1 MCRACVSSLIT
12 DQLTFGLW
20 RAAPSRRR
28 FLAYA
33 ISTGA
38 AAATMTAGREAHAA
52 DGADAIFRNGTIY
65 PMTAGGQPVE
75 ALAIGGGKILAAG
88 SASDVSSLARGASRI
103 VDLQGCAVFPGFIDP
118 HHHTV
123 LSALFADLLLNIG
136 YAKYSNRADAL
147 DALKAA
153 AAKAPPGQ
161 WIRAGAYDNLLQGGD
176 LSMEEPDAISTRH
189 PIFILYVNGHVGAAN
204 AMAFKLAKI
213 PQDVGEL
220 SGGGHFGRAP
230 DGNLNG
236 LMYEEPALLRFIAV
250 AAPAVTTERI
260 ATALASYTKQAAA
273 AGNTTLHEPGTI
285 KPDWIEPLAKLSN
298 TLDVRMSASLSTDS
312 VEASKAFTSLGPG
325 AKARKIP
332 DSRFSLYGMKFWA
345 DGSNQAETVA
355 QTKPYLHK
363 TKRGK
368 SNYSASQMAKLCDAA
383 KQAGWPILIHC
394 QGDAAI
400 DDALDAIEQA
410 YGPNPATGLN
420 LVEHATMARQDQ
432 LDRMKRLGAEPSF
445 LPDLLH
451 LYGAAYRDQI
461 LGAERTEF
469 MEPMAACVK
478 AGIAFSLHTDAP
490 VSPAGPLRLVQI
502 AVTRRCVIDNSVIG
516 ADQAV
521 TIDEALKAI
530 TIHAARQ
537 IGLED
542 SIGALEPGKEADL
555 TILESD
561 PYKVSADAI
570 ANIKVSETWV
580 AGERKFG
587 GGG

>member
-1 MCRACVSSLIT
+1 MCRGCVTSLIT
-12 DQLTFGLW
+12 NHLTSGLW

-33 ISTGA
+33 VWAGA
-38 AAATMTAGREAHAA
+38 AAAAITAGREAYAA
-52 DGADAIFRNGTIY
+52 DGAEAIFRNGTIY
-65 PMTAGGQPVE
+65 PMTAGGRPVE
-75 ALAIGGGKILAAG
+75 ALAIGGGKVLAAG
-88 SASDVSSLARGASRI
+88 SASDVSSLARGATRI
-103 VDLQGCAVFPGFIDP
+103 VDLQGRTLFPGFIDP

-123 LSALFADLLLNIG
+123 LCALFADLLLNVG
-136 YAKYSNRADAL
+136 YRKYSNRADAL
-147 DALKAA
+147 AALKAA
-153 AAKAPPGQ
+153 VAKAPRGQ
-161 WIRAGAYDNLLQGGD
+161 WIRAGYYDNLLQGGD
-176 LSMEEPDAISTRH
+176 LSMVELEAISTQH
-189 PIFILYVNGHVGAAN
+189 PIFVFYVNGHVGAAN

-220 SGGGHFGRAP
+220 PGGGHFGRAP
-230 DGNLNG
+230 DGKLNG
-236 LMYEEPALLRFIAV
+236 LIYEEPALLRFVAV
-250 AAPAVTTERI
+250 AAPAVTPELM

-285 KPDWIEPLAKLSN
+285 KPDWVEPLAKLSN

-312 VEASKAFTSLGPG
+312 LEASKAFASIGPG

-345 DGSNQAETVA
+345 DGSNQAESAA
-355 QTKPYLHK
+355 QTKPYLH
-363 TKRGK
+363 TTERGK
-368 SNYSASQMAKLCDAA
+368 ANYSASQMAELCLAA
-383 KQAGWPILIHC
+383 KKAGWPILIHC

-400 DDALDAIEQA
+400 DDALDAIERA

-420 LVEHATMARQDQ
+420 RVEHATMARQDQ

-445 LPDLLH
+445 LPDLLY

-461 LGAERTEF
+461 LGPERTEF

-478 AGIAFSLHTDAP
+478 AGIPFSLHTDAP
-490 VSPAGPLRLVQI
+490 VSPAGPLRLAQI
-502 AVTRRCVIDNSVIG
+502 AVARRCVIDKSVIG
-516 ADQAV
+516 ADQA
-521 TIDEALKAI
+521 ISIYEALKAI

-542 SIGALEPGKEADL
+542 SIGTLERGKEADL

-561 PYKVSADAI
+561 PYKVSPDAI
-570 ANIKVSETWV
+570 SDIKVSETWV

-587 GGG
+587 